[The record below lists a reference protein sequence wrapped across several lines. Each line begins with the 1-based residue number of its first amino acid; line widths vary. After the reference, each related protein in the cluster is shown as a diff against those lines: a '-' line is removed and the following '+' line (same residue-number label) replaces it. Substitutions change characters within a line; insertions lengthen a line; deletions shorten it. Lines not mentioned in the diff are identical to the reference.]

1 MYSFYLVQKYKN
13 NLIKQTFPSIFLRK
27 IMWLFRFLYN
37 TYACRKASIR
47 NVREKFP
54 SVRTVSYDTGGRKRK
69 FAHMSNE
76 SITDYRLQF
85 YNERIQNTE
94 YSFLSSKHM
103 TQNSET
109 QFIYGHLMV
118 LSMSDVRCQ
127 FYRTSI
133 FINRHKS

>member
-1 MYSFYLVQKYKN
+1 M
-13 NLIKQTFPSIFLRK
+13 TFPLSLQ
-27 IMWLFRFLYN
+27 
-37 TYACRKASIR
+37 YACRKASIR

-76 SITDYRLQF
+76 SVTDYRLQF

-103 TQNSET
+103 TQISDISLFGGLRVFSNSVFS
-109 QFIYGHLMV
+109 FIGRGMCV
-118 LSMSDVRCQ
+118 
-127 FYRTSI
+127 
-133 FINRHKS
+133 